1 MEFFFFRHMSQLRI
15 IPDNAILKSRNYA
28 YHINRCLSQSPSG
41 VVYDATGQNIP
52 PEEGVGLC
60 APLHVVVKQKAGKPQ
75 RFYDEVKRSPYLG
88 HYKGITPAT
97 LEQFETEDGFF
108 SVFLFFEGETL
119 CNMAG
124 RLGGLQE
131 RDALLIMEQLAEGVC
146 FLHNQGLLH
155 LDLKTLN
162 VLINNYGQLQ
172 IIDTDTLCDVH
183 RIKEFAAA
191 GMPFTIGYASPEV
204 INASKGIHIGPAAD
218 IYSLGAILFNLLTN
232 QAPPSLPFLLSE
244 GFPAEVLERRGVSE
258 ETIELIRSC
267 FSIPERK
274 RPQTVQRFLLS
285 VRHILNPD
293 IPMAEKTA
301 RDKGEFEEEEKTA
314 KPMAEEKPV
323 DTFEDSSATIFSPV
337 WPDNIAPKVRE
348 AVMEILSHVHQ
359 VGEKTVSHATE
370 YGLEEK
376 SFPIWGYHALV
387 SCNLYADIMETER
400 DTAKNHLP
408 IKLSVNDIL
417 LFFIRL
423 QQLTGLSF
431 RLSSPYENC
440 NVVSAPQIYWEQN
453 PVLMYDEQCG
463 FGYFDVI
470 AISEALKTKHELTKE
485 ERMHFFKSINCT
497 PYNGPETFA
506 FEIVCERTEAEFHGN
521 FFNRPWTQEPMEAI
535 SPLGFGYYKTLK
547 EGLWR
552 VTTPELSPSNLLQTA
567 YAEISPIGL
576 YRLPTKEKTRPKFV
590 GLKAKTENRVALYV
604 LFNRHFNRILDVP
617 KEEWDELA
625 E

>member
-1 MEFFFFRHMSQLRI
+1 MPNPIR
-15 IPDNAILKSRNYA
+15 IPDNAILRSQNYV
-28 YHINRCLSQSPSG
+28 YHVNHCLSQSPSG
-41 VVYDATGQNIP
+41 IVYDATGQNIP
-52 PEEGVGLC
+52 PEDNDKCGLC
-60 APLHVVVKQKAGKPQ
+60 APFHVVVKQKTRKPQ
-75 RFYDEVKRSPYLG
+75 RLYDEIRKSPFLG
-88 HYKGITPAT
+88 DYNGITPDAF
-97 LEQFETEDGFF
+97 EHFETEDGYF
-108 SVFLFFEGETL
+108 SVFHFFDGETL
-119 CNMAG
+119 SNLAG

-162 VLINNYGQLQ
+162 VLINNEGQLQ

-191 GMPFTIGYASPEV
+191 GMPFTIGYAAPEV

-258 ETIELIRSC
+258 ETVELIRSC

-293 IPMAEKTA
+293 IPMGEKA
-301 RDKGEFEEEEKTA
+301 AKAKGEFEEEEKTA
-314 KPMAEEKPV
+314 RPMAGEKPV
-323 DTFEDSSATIFSPV
+323 ETYEDSSDTVFSPA
-337 WPDNIAPKVRE
+337 WASCITPEARE

-387 SCNLYADIMETER
+387 SCNLYADIMGFEK
-400 DTAKNHLP
+400 DNAKIHLP
-408 IKLSVNDIL
+408 VNLSVNDIL
-417 LFFIRL
+417 LFFIKL

-440 NVVSAPQIYWEQN
+440 NVISAPQVYWEQN

-463 FGYFDVI
+463 FGYFDVK
-470 AISEALKTKHELTKE
+470 AIGEVLKTKHELTEE

-497 PYNGPETFA
+497 PYDGPEAFA

-535 SPLGFGYYKTLK
+535 CPLGFGYYKTLK

-567 YAEISPIGL
+567 YEEISPIGL
-576 YRLPTKEKTRPKFV
+576 FQMPAKGKSRPKFI
-590 GLKAKTENRVALYV
+590 GLKAKADERVALYV
-604 LFNRHFNRILDVP
+604 LFNRHFNRILDIP
-617 KEEWDELA
+617 EEEWNELVK
-625 E
+625 